1 MPYGRGYRMG
11 GGFRGAYAAWP
22 YIGRGRGGL
31 PRCGYYFDN
40 PAHYTSDYQGAAPAA
55 ADYDPGD
62 LKNALNALKD
72 RLSRIQATSS
82 LLNELEYLEAR
93 ISQMEKR

>member
-40 PAHYTSDYQGAAPAA
+40 PSYYMPGYEGTAPAA
-55 ADYDPGD
+55 AAYDLSD
-62 LKNALNALKD
+62 LKKTIDVLKD
-72 RLSRIQATSS
+72 RLSRMQAAVS
-82 LLNELEYLEAR
+82 E
-93 ISQMEKR
+93 MERERS

>member
-1 MPYGRGYRMG
+1 MPYGRGYGMV

-40 PAHYTSDYQGAAPAA
+40 PANYMPGYQGKAPAA
-55 ADYDPGD
+55 ADYDLGD
-62 LKNALNALKD
+62 LKNTVSTLKE
-72 RLSRIQATSS
+72 RLSRMQAT
-82 LLNELEYLEAR
+82 
-93 ISQMEKR
+93 ISEMERRGS